1 MNEFELLEKQINNGL
16 EEGEIIFSGIIFFA
30 GSKGLRISESVHYN
44 FRTRT
49 PMQNCSFMPPKKS
62 DEEKER
68 GIFAVPKGA
77 SSWPPPSSRRRSPVS
92 QARTSVRA
100 LKHRICKG

>member
-16 EEGEIIFSGIIFFA
+16 EEGAIIFSGIIFFA
-30 GSKGLRISESVHYN
+30 GSKGLRISEQELQSKIAVSW
-44 FRTRT
+44 
-49 PMQNCSFMPPKKS
+49 PQKKS

-68 GIFAVPKGA
+68 GIFDVPKGA
-77 SSWPPPSSRRRSPVS
+77 PSWPPPSSRRRSPVS